1 MIPPSEFIPLAE
13 ETGLINPISLWVL
26 ETACRQNRVW
36 QENGI
41 SNIRMAVNIS
51 SYSIK
56 EDLVDIIKEILKKTQ
71 LQPDYLELEITES
84 IMQTPEIT
92 RPVLKKIKRL
102 GIHLS
107 IDDFGTGYSSLAY
120 LRDFPIDTLKI
131 DRSFME
137 DIQIDNRNGAIIK
150 MIINMAANLNVGVIA
165 EGIET
170 EEQYHFLSKF
180 LCDEG
185 QGYLFSRPL
194 SDKEIYKVLI
204 NQQKD

>member
-1 MIPPSEFIPLAE
+1 
-13 ETGLINPISLWVL
+13 
-26 ETACRQNRVW
+26 
-36 QENGI
+36 
-41 SNIRMAVNIS
+41 
-51 SYSIK
+51 
-56 EDLVDIIKEILKKTQ
+56 
-71 LQPDYLELEITES
+71 
-84 IMQTPEIT
+84 MQTPEIT
-92 RPVLKKIKRL
+92 IPILKKIKEL

-120 LRDFPIDTLKI
+120 LRDFPIDSLKI

-137 DIQIDNRNGAIIK
+137 EIQIDNRNGAIIK

-170 EEQYHFLSKF
+170 EEQFHFLSQF

-194 SDKEIYKVLI
+194 SDKEIYKLLI